1 MDLIGWV
8 IFLVALLFSVML
20 HETGHFVTG
29 QEVRHEGHPLLRRF
43 RPDAVVHPAG

>member
-8 IFLVALLFSVML
+8 IFLVALLFL
-20 HETGHFVTG
+20 GHAARDRSLRDG
-29 QEVRHEGHPLLRRF
+29 QEVRHKGHPLLRRL